1 MSKTTDR
8 LEAKTPG
15 KKGAV
20 VPPGFLYNQPS
31 ASKVPAATAGY
42 AKMSGDQLE
51 ALLKRVIGN
60 AKVPPSTVEKTFQ
73 SYNSALGLWPKAN
86 RETYRRRYLVPLIK
100 AYRKP
105 SLQFK
110 ANERKPL
117 ARLEQIF
124 LTMPTKANLK
134 PDQMKRILAN
144 ALSSYNRGSFPAKD
158 RVFYKRVAL
167 LGMIKAMAAHPAQAL
182 R

>member
-1 MSKTTDR
+1 M
-8 LEAKTPG
+8 
-15 KKGAV
+15 
-20 VPPGFLYNQPS
+20 
-31 ASKVPAATAGY
+31 
-42 AKMSGDQLE
+42 
-51 ALLKRVIGN
+51 LKRVLGN
-60 AKVPPSTVEKTFQ
+60 ARVPPSTVEKTFQ
-73 SYNSALGLWPKAN
+73 SYNSALGQWPKAI
-86 RETYRRRYLVPLIK
+86 REASRRRYLVSMIK

-110 ANERKPL
+110 ANERKSL
-117 ARLEQIF
+117 ARLKQIF

-144 ALSSYNRGSFPAKD
+144 ALSSYDRGSFPAKD

-167 LGMIKAMAAHPAQAL
+167 LGMIKNMAANPAQAL